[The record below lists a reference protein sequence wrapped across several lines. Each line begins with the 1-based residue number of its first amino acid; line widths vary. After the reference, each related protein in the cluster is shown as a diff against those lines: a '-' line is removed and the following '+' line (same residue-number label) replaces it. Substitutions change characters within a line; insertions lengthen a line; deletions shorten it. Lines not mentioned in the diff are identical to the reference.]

1 MKIHFMDRTGDT
13 VVDTDVDID
22 LAKKLFEEA
31 IANGKLAYAVT
42 GSENVF
48 IRDFDSIPGNTVKV
62 VVTPRQVGG

>member
-42 GSENVF
+42 EDENVF
-48 IRDFDSIPGNTVKV
+48 VRDFDSIPDNAVKV

>member
-13 VVDTDVDID
+13 VVDIDADID

-31 IANGKLAYAVT
+31 IANGKLAYAVMDN
-42 GSENVF
+42 ENVF
-48 IRDFDSIPGNTVKV
+48 VRNFDLIPGNAVKV